1 MIITS
6 KHTIANHPQ
15 ACSQQAVSQCN
26 FMNKGFCDAPHFG
39 ENHNSVDGK
48 HSELSEWYF
57 SAVGKHSETSE
68 RYFSIGGKHSELSE
82 RNFTVVGTH
91 SETAEWCLQ
100 PCHRYSLNLGG
111 NVLKKADYFYSNN
124 K

>member
-39 ENHNSVDGK
+39 ENHNSVVGK
-48 HSELSEWYF
+48 DSELSEWYF
-57 SAVGKHSETSE
+57 SAVGKHSE
-68 RYFSIGGKHSELSE
+68 LSE
-82 RNFTVVGTH
+82 RNFTVVGRH
-91 SETAEWCLQ
+91 SETSEWCLQ
-100 PCHRYSLNLGG
+100 PCDRHSLNLGG
-111 NVLKKADYFYSNN
+111 FLFKNTDYF
-124 K
+124 